1 MHHHYTILFSST
13 PERGEKARRGGKNPL
28 ETPARPVDLQRT
40 VLCKEAADRRKGR
53 KSKEEVGEKE
63 IIGMEDN
70 LKPEEKIERLKL
82 SLEQARLEKARLE
95 QEQEEARKR
104 KLKMNLDS
112 ESLTAARKEPGAV
125 KVEQQQEAEMKN
137 EKLSIGTESK
147 EQGVNPNAVAREEAR
162 KKAEV
167 AAAKAEVMKS
177 LKKEEP
183 GNECPKCSKV
193 FKKTDRT
200 FKKHK
205 KYCGRKAPIGRKTA
219 IAGVA
224 AAAIKEIPGAGLVIN
239 GEEASKVNG
248 SGGERKVVITNIT
261 DENIDSVVM
270 DTKEVEEFKV
280 TEETKDID
288 ETNDVEMSSTTT
300 SEKMEEVSRILER
313 VLDSVGPA
321 SSTTST
327 SPSTLQPVVQL
338 KRTSSRSLR
347 SSASSRTGPDQD
359 PATVPVTETA
369 ENPAETSGVSS
380 RPKRSRKAIDKDL

>member
-1 MHHHYTILFSST
+1 M
-13 PERGEKARRGGKNPL
+13 
-28 ETPARPVDLQRT
+28 
-40 VLCKEAADRRKGR
+40 
-53 KSKEEVGEKE
+53 E
-63 IIGMEDN
+63 IVGMEDN

-82 SLEQARLEKARLE
+82 SLEQAKLEKARLE

-104 KLKMNLDS
+104 KLKLNLDS
-112 ESLTAARKEPGAV
+112 ESLTGARKEPGAV
-125 KVEQQQEAEMKN
+125 KVEQQQEEEMKN
-137 EKLSIGTESK
+137 QKLSLSTDSK
-147 EQGVNPNAVAREEAR
+147 EQGANPNALAREEAR

-177 LKKEEP
+177 LKKEES

-205 KYCGRKAPIGRKTA
+205 KYCGRKVPIGRKAA

-224 AAAIKEIPGAGLVIN
+224 AAAIKDIPGAGLRSN
-239 GEEASKVNG
+239 GEEANKVNG

-261 DENIDSVVM
+261 DENIDSVVL
-270 DTKEVEEFKV
+270 DTKDVEEIKV
-280 TEETKDID
+280 TEETKVID
-288 ETNDVEMSSTTT
+288 ETNDVEKSSTTT

-321 SSTTST
+321 SSSTST
-327 SPSTLQPVVQL
+327 SPTTLQPVVQL

-359 PATVPVTETA
+359 PATIPITETA
-369 ENPAETSGVSS
+369 ESPAETSGISS